1 MKRYYIKPAMQVL
14 EIGKNKILCA
24 SGQVVSA

>member
-1 MKRYYIKPAMQVL
+1 MKRNYIKPAMQVV

-24 SGQVVSA
+24 SGQVASA

>member
-1 MKRYYIKPAMQVL
+1 MRRDYIKPAMQVV

-24 SGQVVSA
+24 SGQVTSA